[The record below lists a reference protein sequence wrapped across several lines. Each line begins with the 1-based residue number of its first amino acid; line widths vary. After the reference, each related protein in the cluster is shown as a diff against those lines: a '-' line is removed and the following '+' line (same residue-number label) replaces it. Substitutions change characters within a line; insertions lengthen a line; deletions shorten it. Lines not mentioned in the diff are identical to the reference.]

1 MTRRQIRE
9 NLYKMLFQVEFHDK
23 DSLRTQM
30 EIYLEDLKGADDK
43 DKKELTDKFNE
54 LVENLEQIDAKIEEK
69 ADGWTINRIA
79 KSELTILRL
88 GVYEMLYVEDVPNKV
103 AINEAVELAKA
114 YGADKAS
121 GFINGILASVVK
133 EISE

>member
-23 DSLRTQM
+23 ESLRTQM

-43 DKKELTDKFNE
+43 DKRELTDKFNE
-54 LVENLEQIDAKIEEK
+54 LVENLEQIDAKIEQK

-88 GVYEMLYVEDVPNKV
+88 GVYELLYVEDVPNKV
-103 AINEAVELAKA
+103 AINEAVELAKS
-114 YGADKAS
+114 YGSDKAS

-133 EISE
+133 DISE

>member
-23 DSLRTQM
+23 ESLRTQI
-30 EIYLEDLKGADDK
+30 EIYLEDLEMADEK
-43 DKKELTDKFNE
+43 DKRELRDKFNE
-54 LVENLEQIDAKIEEK
+54 LVENLEDIDAKIEEK
-69 ADGWTINRIA
+69 ANGWTINRIA

-88 GVYEMLYVEDVPNKV
+88 GVYELLYVEDVPNKV

-121 GFINGILASVVK
+121 GFINGILA
-133 EISE
+133 

>member
-23 DSLRTQM
+23 ESLRTQI
-30 EIYLEDLKGADDK
+30 EIYLEDLEMADEK
-43 DKKELTDKFNE
+43 DKRELRDKFNE
-54 LVENLEQIDAKIEEK
+54 LVENLEDIDAKIEEK
-69 ADGWTINRIA
+69 ANGWTINRIA

-88 GVYEMLYVEDVPNKV
+88 GVYELLYVEDVPNKV

-114 YGADKAS
+114 YGAEHLVLS
-121 GFINGILASVVK
+121 TEYLHLL
-133 EISE
+133 

>member
-23 DSLRTQM
+23 ESLRTQI
-30 EIYLEDLKGADDK
+30 EIYLEDLEMADEK
-43 DKKELTDKFNE
+43 DKRELRDKFNE
-54 LVENLEQIDAKIEEK
+54 LVENLEDIDAKIEEK
-69 ADGWTINRIA
+69 ANGWTINRIA

-88 GVYEMLYVEDVPNKV
+88 GVYELLYVEDVPNKV

-121 GFINGILASVVK
+121 GFITEYLHLL
-133 EISE
+133 

>member
-23 DSLRTQM
+23 ESLRTQI
-30 EIYLEDLKGADDK
+30 EIYLEDLEMADEK
-43 DKKELTDKFNE
+43 DKRELRDKLYE
-54 LVENLEQIDAKIEEK
+54 LVENLEDIDAKIEEK
-69 ADGWTINRIA
+69 ANGWTINRIA

-88 GVYEMLYVEDVPNKV
+88 GVYELLYVEDVPNKV

-133 EISE
+133 EVSE

>member
-23 DSLRTQM
+23 ESLRTQI
-30 EIYLEDLKGADDK
+30 EIYLEDLEVADEK
-43 DKKELTDKFNE
+43 DKRELRDKFNE
-54 LVENLEQIDAKIEEK
+54 LVEHLEDIDAKIEEK
-69 ADGWTINRIA
+69 ANGWTINRIA

-88 GVYEMLYVEDVPNKV
+88 GVYELLYVEDVPNKV

-133 EISE
+133 EVSE

>member
-23 DSLRTQM
+23 ESLRTQ
-30 EIYLEDLKGADDK
+30 IYLEDLEMADEK
-43 DKKELTDKFNE
+43 DKRELRDKFNE
-54 LVENLEQIDAKIEEK
+54 LVENLEDIDAKIEEK
-69 ADGWTINRIA
+69 ANGWTINRIA

-88 GVYEMLYVEDVPNKV
+88 GVYELLYVEDVPNKV

-133 EISE
+133 EVSE

>member
-30 EIYLEDLKGADDK
+30 EIYLDDLKGADEK
-43 DKKELTDKFNE
+43 DKRELTDKFNE
-54 LVENLEQIDAKIEEK
+54 LVENLEQIDTKIEEK
-69 ADGWTINRIA
+69 ADGWTIERIA

-88 GVYEMLYVEDVPNKV
+88 GVYELLYVEDVPNKV

>member
-23 DSLRTQM
+23 ESLRTHI
-30 EIYLEDLKGADDK
+30 EIYLEDLEMADEK
-43 DKKELTDKFNE
+43 DKRELRDKFNE
-54 LVENLEQIDAKIEEK
+54 LVENLEDIDAKIEEK
-69 ADGWTINRIA
+69 ANGWTINRIA

-88 GVYEMLYVEDVPNKV
+88 GVYELLYVEDVPNKV

-133 EISE
+133 EVSE

>member
-23 DSLRTQM
+23 ESLRTQI
-30 EIYLEDLKGADDK
+30 EIYLEDLEMADEK
-43 DKKELTDKFNE
+43 DKRELRDKFNE
-54 LVENLEQIDAKIEEK
+54 LVENLEDIEAKIEEK
-69 ADGWTINRIA
+69 ANGWTITRIA

-88 GVYEMLYVEDVPNKV
+88 GVYELLYVEDVPNKV

-133 EISE
+133 EVSE

>member
-23 DSLRTQM
+23 ESLRTQI
-30 EIYLEDLKGADDK
+30 EIYLEDLEMADEK
-43 DKKELTDKFNE
+43 DKRELRDKFNE
-54 LVENLEQIDAKIEEK
+54 LVENLEDIDAKIEEK
-69 ADGWTINRIA
+69 ANGWTINRIA

-88 GVYEMLYVEDVPNKV
+88 GVYELLYVEDVPNKV

-114 YGADKAS
+114 YGACLLYTSPSPRD
-121 GFINGILASVVK
+121 
-133 EISE
+133 

>member
-9 NLYKMLFQVEFHDK
+9 NLYKKLFQVEFHDK
-23 DSLRTQM
+23 ESLRTQI
-30 EIYLEDLKGADDK
+30 EIYLEDLEMADEK
-43 DKKELTDKFNE
+43 DKREHRDKFNE
-54 LVENLEQIDAKIEEK
+54 LVENLGDIDAKIEEK
-69 ADGWTINRIA
+69 ANGWTINRIA

-88 GVYEMLYVEDVPNKV
+88 GVYELLYVEDVPNKV

-133 EISE
+133 EVSE

>member
-23 DSLRTQM
+23 DSLKNQM
-30 EIYLEDLKGADDK
+30 EIYLDDLKGADDK

-54 LVENLEQIDAKIEEK
+54 LVQNLEQIDAKIEEK
-69 ADGWTINRIA
+69 ADGWTIERIA

-88 GVYEMLYVEDVPNKV
+88 GVYELLYVEDVPNKV
-103 AINEAVELAKA
+103 AINEAVELAKS
-114 YGADKAS
+114 YGADKAA

-133 EISE
+133 EI

>member
-23 DSLRTQM
+23 ESLRTQI
-30 EIYLEDLKGADDK
+30 EIYLEDLEMADEK
-43 DKKELTDKFNE
+43 DKRELRDKFNE
-54 LVENLEQIDAKIEEK
+54 LVENLEDIDAKIEEK
-69 ADGWTINRIA
+69 ANGWTINRIA

-88 GVYEMLYVEDVPNKV
+88 GVYELLYVEDVPNKV

-133 EISE
+133 EVSV

>member
-23 DSLRTQM
+23 ESLRTQI
-30 EIYLEDLKGADDK
+30 EIYLEDLEMADEK
-43 DKKELTDKFNE
+43 DKRELRDKFNE
-54 LVENLEQIDAKIEEK
+54 LVENLEDIDAKIEEK
-69 ADGWTINRIA
+69 ANGWTINRIA

-88 GVYEMLYVEDVPNKV
+88 GVYELLYVEDVPNKV
-103 AINEAVELAKA
+103 AIKEAVELAKA

-133 EISE
+133 EVSE

>member
-23 DSLRTQM
+23 DSLKNQM
-30 EIYLEDLKGADDK
+30 NIYLEDLEGANEK

-54 LVENLEQIDAKIEEK
+54 LVENLDQIDAKIEEK

-88 GVYEMLYVEDVPNKV
+88 GIYELLYVEDVPNKV
-103 AINEAVELAKA
+103 AINEAVELAKS